1 MVERRTVNPCVTGS
15 SPVTTSIFEVAMKT
29 KSNKSVEEIVSK
41 LFENGNSP
49 TKVFGIDS
57 ELIIEVERKNPH
69 IANHNSMRNEGL
81 K

>member
-1 MVERRTVNPCVTGS
+1 MRGGISPSMVYLSMNR
-15 SPVTTSIFEVAMKT
+15 
-29 KSNKSVEEIVSK
+29 K

-57 ELIIEVERKNPH
+57 ELIIEVERKHPH

>member
-1 MVERRTVNPCVTGS
+1 
-15 SPVTTSIFEVAMKT
+15 MKT

-41 LFENGNSP
+41 LFENGNLP

-57 ELIIEVERKNPH
+57 ELIIEVERKHPH
-69 IANHNSMRNEGL
+69 IANHDSMRNEGL